1 MEDDGGAIV
10 EGKVKRVERVRVR
23 VKVVRMKKKKKKK
36 GGFCWGER
44 GHAAHCAALITG

>member
-23 VKVVRMKKKKKKK
+23 VKVVRVRKKKK